1 MDDKGSMV
9 LATVAVVYVIGM
21 ICGAVG
27 LVLLGAVFP

>member
-9 LATVAVVYVIGM
+9 LATVAVAYVVGM

-27 LVLLGAVFP
+27 LILLGAGFP